1 MEINQEKDKKD
12 AGENPLKSRQGM
24 IKGFVFAIIIIAVG
38 VAVFNVLSTMNPTN
52 RPVVSVSTAIA
63 EERMITSDYLI
74 SGTLAPVSSANIV
87 SKVPGIVNA
96 VAAQKGDVVKAGDL
110 LIELDDTDVQLQAG
124 AGGMASDNVERL
136 KLAYDL
142 ANDKFVKNEMLYKNG
157 AISQMAYED
166 SKASMEQARL
176 QYQSAGDA
184 LAQQIQKTSITAPI
198 SGIVVTQSVQ
208 KGDSVTQGTQLMS
221 IVDMNQVILK
231 GTVPESI
238 IGIIKKDQEV
248 EVKVDSLYGQSFQG
262 AISFISPVS
271 VPAGQI
277 FPVEITIPN
286 ANGVLK
292 AGMTGDASVKV
303 EMTKPALAVP
313 SSAVFERNGR
323 KAVYVIEKDRIKI
336 TEVITGIE
344 SSDFT
349 AIHSGISAGTEVVA
363 DATKPL
369 MDGDQIKKI

>member
-1 MEINQEKDKKD
+1 MEMNQEKENKEPR
-12 AGENPLKSRQGM
+12 ENPLKSRQGM

-74 SGTLAPVSSANIV
+74 SGTLAPVGSANIV
-87 SKVPGIVNA
+87 SKVPGIVNVVA
-96 VAAQKGDVVKAGDL
+96 VQKGDQVKAGDL

-142 ANDKFVKNEMLYKNG
+142 ANDKFIKNEMLYKNG

-221 IVDMNQVILK
+221 IVDVNQVILK

-238 IGIIKKDQEV
+238 IGIITKDQEV

-262 AISFISPVS
+262 TIGFISPVS

-286 ANGVLK
+286 ANGALK
-292 AGMTGDASVKV
+292 AGMTGVASVKV
-303 EMTKPALAVP
+303 EMTNPALAVP
-313 SSAVFERNGR
+313 SSAVFERNGLTY
-323 KAVYVIEKDRIKI
+323 VYVIENDRIKM
-336 TEVITGIE
+336 TEVVTGIKN
-344 SSDFT
+344 SDFT
-349 AIHSGISAGTEVVA
+349 AIYSGISEGTKVVE
-363 DATKPL
+363 DATEPL
-369 MDGDQIKKI
+369 MDGDRITE